1 MRLMVL
7 VWLVVFAL
15 LSGTSFSSVAQADEV
30 VYVPLQPAFVTNYGG
45 PGRLKYLKVDITL
58 MVSAPRAQQAL
69 ELHMPLVRNTIV
81 LSLARQTDNNVSSTS
96 GQERIRRQ
104 LLQDLQETLE
114 RNLEHPI
121 VDEVLF
127 TNFIYQN

>member
-1 MRLMVL
+1 MRLKVL